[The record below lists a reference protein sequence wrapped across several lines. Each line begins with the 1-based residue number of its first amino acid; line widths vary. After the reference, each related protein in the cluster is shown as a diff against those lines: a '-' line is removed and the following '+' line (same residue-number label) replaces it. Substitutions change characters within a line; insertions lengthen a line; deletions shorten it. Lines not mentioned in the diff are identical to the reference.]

1 MIIFNILTV
10 FIIIVSIVDSF
21 IQLNYLLLLSLLL
34 LLITINVIIVV
45 INHVTFFE
53 YLSF

>member
-34 LLITINVIIVV
+34 LLITINVILLTLDLIEQQYQ
-45 INHVTFFE
+45 FF
-53 YLSF
+53 

>member
-34 LLITINVIIVV
+34 LLITINVIVLTLDLIEQQ
-45 INHVTFFE
+45 HQFF
-53 YLSF
+53 

>member
-34 LLITINVIIVV
+34 LLITINVILLTLDL
-45 INHVTFFE
+45 NEQQHQFF
-53 YLSF
+53 

>member
-34 LLITINVIIVV
+34 LLITTNVILLTLDLIEQQ
-45 INHVTFFE
+45 HQFF
-53 YLSF
+53 

>member
-10 FIIIVSIVDSF
+10 VIVINSIVDSF

-34 LLITINVIIVV
+34 LLITINVMLLILDLLEQQ
-45 INHVTFFE
+45 HEFF
-53 YLSF
+53 

>member
-34 LLITINVIIVV
+34 LLITINVILLTLDLIEQQ
-45 INHVTFFE
+45 H
-53 YLSF
+53 